1 MTPTPEKNSWQEQFD
16 TKGFIDQVVALGVF
30 QEKYSLKRFIS
41 EVESQARREERERI
55 KNMFTSK
62 KGLNSEFDSFL
73 DEALNLITLADLKN
87 TPQ

>member
-1 MTPTPEKNSWQEQFD
+1 MTPTPEKNSWHDCLREEF
-16 TKGFIDQVVALGVF
+16 ALGGRLLPGKVRVL
-30 QEKYSLKRFIS
+30 EAFIS
-41 EVESQARREERERI
+41 EVESQARREEQERI
-55 KNMFTSK
+55 KNIFTSK